1 MNKESQTIADYI
13 EGNPTYLK
21 KIAELKVKYKNSK
34 EFTNGLLY
42 VIMDVVNTE
51 KKFINIKRSS
61 IDVPSLAAKFF

>member
-13 EGNPTYLK
+13 EGNPAYLK
-21 KIAELKVKYKNSK
+21 KIADLKVKYKNSK

-42 VIMDVVNTE
+42 VIMDIVNTE

-61 IDVPSLAAKFF
+61 IDVPALAAKFF